1 MNTTHDTNLL
11 DHTLSDSGL
20 VDAADAF
27 QPLPEDS
34 TGGGSDLSNNIDADH
49 ATDSEKL
56 SKAIPKGK
64 NDGDDL
70 KGVLD
75 SIRNFQEELSRNRQ
89 EIENH
94 RELLELLGADTWTK
108 KRQADEEAFLS
119 DMRETF
125 EKDPAKAAS
134 MMIRKAQDQLWSAF
148 ENRLNEEAIQKTT
161 LDRLMDRVSQNPET
175 SSINNFRDEIEF
187 LVRNK
192 GMDPTESIELI
203 GKMASKFNDLN
214 GRKQAAI
221 NRMRSESQFESS
233 QHSSR
238 NDPDQEFTRLMSQA
252 RSLDEMFS
260 NLRKIRR

>member
-1 MNTTHDTNLL
+1 MNATHDTNLL
-11 DHTLSDSGL
+11 DHTLSDSGI
-20 VDAADAF
+20 VEAADAL
-27 QPLPEDS
+27 QPLTEDS
-34 TGGGSDLSNNIDADH
+34 PDDGSGLSKNADPDH
-49 ATDSEKL
+49 ATDSEKI
-56 SKAIPKGK
+56 SKDIPKGK
-64 NDGDDL
+64 NDADDL

-75 SIRNFQEELSRNRQ
+75 SIRNFQDELSRNRQ

-108 KRQADEEAFLS
+108 KRQADEDAFLN

-134 MMIRKAQDQLWSAF
+134 MMIRKAQDQLWQAF
-148 ENRLNEEAIQKTT
+148 ESRLNEEAMQKTT

-192 GMDPTESIELI
+192 NMDPTESIELV
-203 GKMASKFNDLN
+203 GKMASKFKSMND
-214 GRKQAAI
+214 RKQAAI

-233 QHSSR
+233 QNSSR
-238 NDPDQEFTRLMSQA
+238 NDPDQEFSRLMSQA
-252 RSLDEMFS
+252 RNLDEMFS